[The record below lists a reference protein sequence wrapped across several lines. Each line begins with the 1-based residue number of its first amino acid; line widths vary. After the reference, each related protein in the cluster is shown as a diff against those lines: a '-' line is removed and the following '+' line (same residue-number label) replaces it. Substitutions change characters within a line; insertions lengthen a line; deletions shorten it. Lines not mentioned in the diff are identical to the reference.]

1 MSVWMIKFP
10 TYDKSAMRIHKGT
23 LAASKLPFSR
33 QQKGAQQGSLL
44 YGVLGNPQETCRGR
58 SRGGGLVFVEGVAIK
73 ARREASGERE
83 KIKEPLRR
91 T

>member
-1 MSVWMIKFP
+1 M
-10 TYDKSAMRIHKGT
+10 
-23 LAASKLPFSR
+23 
-33 QQKGAQQGSLL
+33 GSLL